1 MIDRTLAVSVAGCG
15 TTTVAGEFFRHVS
28 LNVDD
33 PLSGSS
39 YGGRWGPEGTFP
51 VLYLGRPLE
60 AVVGEAYRHL
70 VDPTEGMT
78 GARVRPRSPSS
89 AARSSSQRSLIFGI
103 RATWSWSGFPNPI
116 SSLRSANTPD
126 ASASRKQR
134 TNSVSAESSPR
145 QPPDSAKPSRCSIIT
160 CLRRSGPS
168 SWNPSFGSTYQQIL
182 ASRSSALTRPRT
194 SCEAQAGCSCLQP
207 FDGRLVAEGA
217 EWSLLIVEVEPAWEL
232 GLVPLSCCRWRR
244 RPSRR
249 AWCG

>member
-78 GARVRPRSPSS
+78 GARVRPRRLVSCEVVVSKVLDLRDTSNVELVGLSQSDLVSPVGQYARCQRIAK
-89 AARSSSQRSLIFGI
+89 AAHQL
-103 RATWSWSGFPNPI
+103 
-116 SSLRSANTPD
+116 SLRGIIAPSATGFGETLALFDHHVP
-126 ASASRKQR
+126 AEEWPEFVE
-134 TNSVSAESSPR
+134 SVLWEHLPADPR
-145 QPPDSAKPSRCSIIT
+145 VTFKRSDST
-160 CLRRSGPS
+160 
-168 SWNPSFGSTYQQIL
+168 
-182 ASRSSALTRPRT
+182 
-194 SCEAQAGCSCLQP
+194 E
-207 FDGRLVAEGA
+207 D
-217 EWSLLIVEVEPAWEL
+217 
-232 GLVPLSCCRWRR
+232 
-244 RPSRR
+244 
-249 AWCG
+249 